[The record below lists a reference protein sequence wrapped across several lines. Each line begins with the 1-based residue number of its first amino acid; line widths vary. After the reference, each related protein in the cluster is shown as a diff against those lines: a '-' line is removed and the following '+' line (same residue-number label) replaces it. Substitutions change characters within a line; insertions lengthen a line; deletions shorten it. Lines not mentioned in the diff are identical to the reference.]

1 MTMCHVDRVAQWMMT
16 GAWVCLLGACGTLP
30 MTPSPGHI
38 AHAPA
43 PAADIPKPVQRSVV
57 LPPPQP
63 AAPVETYSVV
73 VHDVPVRELI
83 FALAR
88 DAKINVDIHP
98 DITGQVSLNAIDQ
111 TLVHILHRIAR
122 QSKLQYEWDGPNLV
136 IMPDRPHVRHYHVD
150 YVNMRRVAAGTVGI
164 RSTVGSTGGV
174 LGEAGSGQVRNEST
188 FGIEL
193 VATNEFWITL
203 TANLSAL
210 LAEEAGTGTG
220 ATAVAAA
227 PTEPGVSR
235 DIIVNRESGL
245 IGVRGTARQHERVR
259 EFIEQV
265 MNGAR
270 RQVLI
275 EATIVEIE
283 LNDDYQAGVDWA
295 QFGASDR
302 GNTTVHQN
310 LLGSGLSLAPSF
322 NFDAVLWEGAAG
334 SFKTTIRALSKFGDT
349 KVLSSPRLMVLNNQS
364 AVLKVVDEVVYFEI
378 SREVIEA
385 TATSAARTEY
395 TSEIRTAPVG
405 LVMMVTPQISGGDI
419 VSLNVRPTVSRI
431 IDFKPDP
438 AARVFGDGVENLIP
452 QIQVREME
460 SVLRVPSGR
469 TAVLGGLMQD
479 DVRTRTSGVPGA
491 ARLPMFGNLFSYRD
505 DVTRK
510 SELVVFLRPVVI
522 KNAGLDGDLADY
534 RRYLPDLKAP
544 LNRRHGL
551 YRSMGSTNAAAS
563 TLEEV
568 R

>member
-1 MTMCHVDRVAQWMMT
+1 MTMRHVRRAARWAML
-16 GAWVCLLGACGTLP
+16 GAGFCLLGACGTLP
-30 MTPSPGHI
+30 ATPSPGHI
-38 AHAPA
+38 THTPAP
-43 PAADIPKPVQRSVV
+43 PAADIPKPVQRSVT

-63 AAPVETYSVV
+63 SAPVETYSVV
-73 VHDVPVRELI
+73 VHDVPLRELL

-88 DAKINVDIHP
+88 DAKINVDIDP
-98 DITGQVSLNAIDQ
+98 GITGQVSLNAIDQ
-111 TLVHILHRIAR
+111 TLEHILHRIAR
-122 QSKLQYEWDGPNLV
+122 QADVQYAWDGPNLV
-136 IMPDRPHVRHYHVD
+136 ISPDRPHMRHYRID
-150 YVNMRRVAAGTVGI
+150 YVNMSRVAAGTVGI

-174 LGEAGSGQVRNEST
+174 VGETGGGGVRNEST

-193 VATNEFWITL
+193 ASNNDFWATL
-203 TANLSAL
+203 TANLASL
-210 LAEEAGTGTG
+210 VAEEGDAAGG
-220 ATAVAAA
+220 AAA
-227 PTEPGVSR
+227 EPGTSR
-235 DIIVNRESGL
+235 NIIVNRETGL
-245 IGVRGTARQHERVR
+245 IAVRGTARQHARVR
-259 EFIEQV
+259 EFLDQI
-265 MNGAR
+265 MSGAQ

-302 GNTTVHQN
+302 GNTTVHQD
-310 LLGSGLSLAPSF
+310 LLGSDLSLAPSF
-322 NFDAVLWEGAAG
+322 KLDALLWEGAAG
-334 SFKTTIRALSKFGDT
+334 SLKTTIRALSKFGDT

-378 SREVIEA
+378 SRETIEA

-405 LVMMVTPQISGGDI
+405 LVMMVTPQISEGDI

-431 IDFKPDP
+431 IDFKSDP

-460 SVLRVPSGR
+460 SVLRVASGQ

-479 DVRTRTSGVPGA
+479 DVRNRTSGVPGA
-491 ARLPMFGNLFSYRD
+491 ARLPVFGNLFSYRD

-522 KNAGLDGDLADY
+522 KSAGLDGDFADY
-534 RRYLPDLKAP
+534 RRYLPDPKEQ
-544 LNRRHGL
+544 LNSRSGL
-551 YRSMGSTNAAAS
+551 YQSLGAPAAAP
-563 TLEEV
+563 EAV
-568 R
+568 Q

>member
-1 MTMCHVDRVAQWMMT
+1 MTMRHVRRAARWAMP
-16 GAWVCLLGACGTLP
+16 GAASLLLGACGTLP
-30 MTPSPGHI
+30 ATPSPGHI
-38 AHAPA
+38 THTPA
-43 PAADIPKPVQRSVV
+43 PPATDIPKPVQRSVT

-63 AAPVETYSVV
+63 SAPVETYSVV
-73 VHDVPVRELI
+73 VHDVPVRELL

-111 TLVHILHRIAR
+111 TMEHILHRIAR
-122 QSKLQYEWDGPNLV
+122 QADVQYAWDGPNLV
-136 IMPDRPHVRHYHVD
+136 ISPDRPHMRHYRVD
-150 YVNMRRVAAGTVGI
+150 YVNMSRTVAGTVGI
-164 RSTVGSTGGV
+164 RSTVGTTGGV
-174 LGEAGSGQVRNEST
+174 VGETGGGGVRNEST

-193 VATNEFWITL
+193 ASTNDFWTTL
-203 TANLSAL
+203 TANLTAL
-210 LAEEAGTGTG
+210 IAEEGD
-220 ATAVAAA
+220 AAA
-227 PTEPGVSR
+227 AAGTEPGNSR
-235 DIIVNRESGL
+235 NIIVNRETGL

-259 EFIEQV
+259 EFLDRV
-265 MNGAR
+265 MSGAQ

-310 LLGSGLSLAPSF
+310 LLGSDLSLAPSF
-322 NFDAVLWEGAAG
+322 KLDAVLWEGAAG
-334 SFKTTIRALSKFGDT
+334 SLKTTIRALSKFGDT

-378 SREVIEA
+378 SRETIEA

-405 LVMMVTPQISGGDI
+405 LVMMVTPQISDGDI

-431 IDFKPDP
+431 IDFKADP
-438 AARVFGDGVENLIP
+438 AARIFGDGVENLIP

-460 SVLRVPSGR
+460 SVLRVASGQ

-479 DVRTRTSGVPGA
+479 DIRNRTSGVPGA
-491 ARLPMFGNLFSYRD
+491 ARLPVFGNLFSYRD

-522 KNAGLDGDLADY
+522 KSAGLDGDFADY
-534 RRYLPDLKAP
+534 RRYLPDPKEQLNSRSGMYPP
-544 LNRRHGL
+544 LG
-551 YRSMGSTNAAAS
+551 AAAAKP
-563 TLEEV
+563 EAAQ
-568 R
+568 